1 MVTLLRLSLRQM
13 VGMRLLFVLLLA
25 TLAVGLS
32 VLVAVLS
39 TDEGV
44 HGEMIDVLFDGLI
57 IGAILPIVTMA
68 LATAA
73 FGNELEDK
81 TLSYIVLKP
90 LARWRI
96 ALPKLLAPVM
106 VAGPL
111 LALTGI
117 VMTAVLL
124 DGDVR
129 ASAAAGAALF
139 VGVLAYSS
147 IFTWA
152 GVMFRSSSAAL
163 GSAVMYV
170 FIWEGLIGTF
180 LEGIRYLSVR
190 GYALAIMQWI
200 DEESFEEFADRVIE
214 FPAAVMG
221 ASAVVVVF
229 FALTVYRLRRMD
241 VP

>member
-1 MVTLLRLSLRQM
+1 MVTLLQLSLRQM

-39 TDEGV
+39 SDEGV

-96 ALPKLLAPVM
+96 VLPKLLAPVM

-152 GVMFRSSSAAL
+152 GVVFRSSSAAL

-214 FPAAVMG
+214 FPAAVVG

>member
-1 MVTLLRLSLRQM
+1 MLTLLRLSLRQM
-13 VGMRLLFVLLLA
+13 VGVRLLFALLVTA
-25 TLAVGLS
+25 LAVGLS
-32 VLVAVLS
+32 VLVAAL
-39 TDEGV
+39 TGDEGV
-44 HGEMIDVLFDGLI
+44 QGEMIGVLFDGLM
-57 IGAILPIVTMA
+57 IGAILPIVTMV

-73 FGNELEDK
+73 FGNELEDR

-96 ALPKLLAPVM
+96 ALPKLLASV
-106 VAGPL
+106 VVTGPL
-111 LALTGI
+111 LAVAGF
-117 VMTAVLL
+117 VMTAILL

-129 ASAAAGAALF
+129 ASVAAGVALL
-139 VGVLAYSS
+139 VGVLVYSS

-152 GVMFRSSSAAL
+152 GVMFGSGSAAL
-163 GSAVMYV
+163 GAAIVYV

-180 LEGIRYLSVR
+180 LGGIRYLSVR
-190 GYALAIMQWI
+190 GYTLAIMQGI

-214 FPAAVMG
+214 LPAAVVG

-229 FALTVYRLRRMD
+229 FALTIRRLRRMD

>member
-39 TDEGV
+39 SDEGV

-152 GVMFRSSSAAL
+152 GVVFRSSSAAL

-214 FPAAVMG
+214 FPAAVVG